1 MAKRDYIRRFVEK
14 KTVEFF
20 ALFNAEIN
28 TVKKLFDAVKRSQP
42 KSPIL
47 PRYAGLAK
55 YAMNLMR
62 RLEQS
67 HKVVDSVRYT
77 LPQVRGVACV
87 IGLASAWGCGLVG
100 CGAAGRRRL
109 SG

>member
-67 HKVVDSVRYT
+67 HKVVDSVRFT
-77 LPQVRGVACV
+77 LPQVRLL
-87 IGLASAWGCGLVG
+87 GLSAGSSL
-100 CGAAGRRRL
+100 L
-109 SG
+109 